1 MNKETKEASAL
12 IGQAVN
18 AGFAIAEDG
27 KLTAADTQ
35 HILPLLITGGEGI
48 KGIKAVP
55 AENASL
61 TIEERIQVK
70 AAFANALTDVDDDTA
85 FDLAEVFGGIL
96 AGWRIGQRSGRKEG
110 EEAGRAALASELK
123 AGKVKLSDL

>member
-1 MNKETKEASAL
+1 MNKETREASRL

-35 HILPLLITGGEGI
+35 HILPLLLSGGDGI
-48 KGIKAVP
+48 KGVKGVP

-70 AAFANALTDVDDDTA
+70 AEFTNALENVDDDTA
-85 FDLAEVFGGIL
+85 FDLGEVYAGIL
-96 AGWRIGQRSGRKEG
+96 AGWRIGQRTGRKEG
-110 EEAGRAALASELK
+110 EEAGRAALADELK
-123 AGKVKLSDL
+123 TGKVKLSDL

>member
-18 AGFAIAEDG
+18 AGFAVAEDG

-35 HILPLLITGGEGI
+35 FILPLLITGSEGI

-85 FDLAEVFGGIL
+85 FDLGEVYAGIL

-110 EEAGRAALASELK
+110 EEAGRAALAAELK
-123 AGKVKLSDL
+123 TGKLKLSDL

>member
-70 AAFANALTDVDDDTA
+70 AAFTNALEDVDDDTA
-85 FDLAEVFGGIL
+85 FDLGEVYAGIL

-110 EEAGRAALASELK
+110 EEAGRAALAEELK
-123 AGKVKLSDL
+123 TGKKKLSDL

>member
-18 AGFAIAEDG
+18 AGFAVAEDG

-123 AGKVKLSDL
+123 TGKLKLSDL